1 MRLALRKM
9 NENGKCFFNQVFL
22 GKISSMVDV
31 CLSSGDVVT
40 TLARLSWIKNISY
53 YTQKAHDSGQFKS
66 LLGGLD
72 CGLKQFCTSVK
83 INVNLKSC
91 VSFKKYGMST
101 STIREFQN

>member
-53 YTQKAHDSGQFKS
+53 YTQKAHDSG
-66 LLGGLD
+66 
-72 CGLKQFCTSVK
+72 
-83 INVNLKSC
+83 
-91 VSFKKYGMST
+91 
-101 STIREFQN
+101 